1 MRTIPLLRLQNIVR
15 SIPIAWMLAMVLALG
30 LIPAVVLGGLF
41 VNQSFK
47 DIRFAEREVEG
58 LDYLHA
64 LWPGYTLATDPRGIE
79 AMQRRA
85 HAIQPEFLNAAT
97 QFDDDFGTHE
107 EARAVASSL
116 ALAQRTGK
124 MIGGDATGKLM
135 TKIGDKSNLI
145 LDPDLDTYYLMD
157 IVLLKLRTLSDE
169 LVQVRKAPDVH
180 LAALTLRRATNGIG
194 ESVELAIDGNGDGSL
209 VKTQLRKRTIAL
221 TTATDNYIRALEE
234 GADAASGTG
243 AIASARDALW
253 GAAATELDRLLEA
266 RIERLRT
273 KLYLSL
279 ASSAAVV
286 LLVVMLASMLI
297 RSLSRDM
304 GSISQRLD
312 ALSAGDVTSHVPG
325 IALQNDI
332 GVIARALRGFIA
344 QAGEREALAAELAN
358 AREAG
363 RVALEETV
371 ARVNAENAKLVERVT
386 EQQRA
391 NQDAE
396 RNAVASLAHEL
407 EARIAHVLA
416 AARDSARVMD
426 EAAGSMAHVAEATQQ
441 QSGLATGA
449 ATEIRTVFDEAAPRV
464 DAIARQL
471 QTLRKQTDQGKQLA
485 DSAIARVDT
494 ASQRMVAF
502 AEATDR
508 IDEMQ
513 AMIAAVARQTNLVAL
528 NAGIEAMRVGAAGEG
543 FMVVANEVKALA
555 NSTHQATASIA
566 EQIEGMR
573 EATRS
578 VFDAFEA
585 ILTAIG
591 QVSSSARGISDGIAV
606 QTDSMA
612 VVETTMNAA
621 HATVSA
627 MTDSI
632 SNADQAARTA
642 RATSGGIAANCST
655 VVDQLATLDSTLAVF
670 TSGLKRAQSGS

>member
-1 MRTIPLLRLQNIVR
+1 
-15 SIPIAWMLAMVLALG
+15 MLAMVLALG

-47 DIRFAEREVEG
+47 DIRFAEREVDG

-79 AMQRRA
+79 ATQRRA
-85 HAIQPEFLNAAT
+85 HTIQPEFLKAAT

-124 MIGGDATGKLM
+124 MIGGDAAGTLM

-157 IVLLKLRTLSDE
+157 VVLLKLTALSDDIGTANA
-169 LVQVRKAPDVH
+169 VQDSSE
-180 LAALTLRRATNGIG
+180 ALIVSASLTR
-194 ESVELAIDGNGDGSL
+194 SVESIRASVMKAIEGNSDGSL
-209 VKTQLRKRTIAL
+209 KSSAL
-221 TTATDNYIRALEE
+221 VARLAKLEAAAEAYTAKLS
-234 GADAASGTG
+234 SGTVSADG
-243 AIASARDALW
+243 TSAIASARDALW
-253 GAAATELDRLLEA
+253 SVTATELDRLLEE
-266 RIERLRT
+266 RIERLQT

-279 ASSAAVV
+279 ASSAAVI
-286 LLVVMLASMLI
+286 LLVVILAGILI

-312 ALSAGDVTSHVPG
+312 DLSAGDVTSHVPG
-325 IALQNDI
+325 TALQNDI
-332 GVIARALRGFIA
+332 GVIARALQGFIGH
-344 QAGEREALAAELAN
+344 AGEREALAAELAN

-363 RVALEETV
+363 RIALEETV
-371 ARVNAENAKLVERVT
+371 ARVNAENAKLIERVT

-391 NQDAE
+391 NQDTE

-494 ASQRMVAF
+494 ASQRMAAF

-555 NSTHQATASIA
+555 NSTHKATASIA

>member
-1 MRTIPLLRLQNIVR
+1 
-15 SIPIAWMLAMVLALG
+15 MLAMVLALG
-30 LIPAVVLGGLF
+30 LIPAAVLGGLF

-47 DIRFAEREVEG
+47 DIRFAEREVDG

-79 AMQRRA
+79 STQRRA
-85 HAIQPEFLNAAT
+85 RAIQPEFLKAAT
-97 QFDDDFGTHE
+97 LFDDVLGTHE

-124 MIGGDATGKLM
+124 MIGGDAAGKLM
-135 TKIGDKSNLI
+135 TRIGDRSNLI

-157 IVLLKLRTLSDE
+157 IVLLKLRALSDD
-169 LVQVRKAPDVH
+169 LGTANAVQDSSE
-180 LAALTLRRATNGIG
+180 ALILSASLTR
-194 ESVELAIDGNGDGSL
+194 SVESIRASLMKAIEGNSDGSL
-209 VKTQLRKRTIAL
+209 KPSAL
-221 TTATDNYIRALEE
+221 VVRLNKLESATEAYTAKLS
-234 GADAASGTG
+234 SGTASLDSSS

-253 GAAATELDRLLEA
+253 SAAATELNRLLEA
-266 RIERLRT
+266 RIERLQI

-279 ASSAAVV
+279 ASSAAVI
-286 LLVVMLASMLI
+286 LLVVMLAGMLI

-325 IALQNDI
+325 TALQNDI
-332 GVIARALRGFIA
+332 GAIARALQGFVG

-363 RVALEETV
+363 RLALEETV

-396 RNAVASLAHEL
+396 RNAIASLAHEL

-416 AARDSARVMD
+416 AARSSARVMD

-471 QTLRKQTDQGKQLA
+471 QTLRKQTDQGRQLA

-494 ASQRMVAF
+494 ASQRMAAF

-555 NSTHQATASIA
+555 KSTHQATASIA

-621 HATVSA
+621 HATVST
-627 MTDSI
+627 MTNSI
-632 SNADQAARTA
+632 SNADQAARAA

-670 TSGLKRAQSGS
+670 TSGLKRAQSTG